1 MNKFIAFVLFMVTFT
16 CATEVE
22 YITVPGKVNPN
33 VAATQTASDS
43 VAAPETV
50 SDSALSPESAP
61 VQAAEPAPVQAAE
74 PAPVQAAEPEQKVDL
89 SKPVAEQQ
97 NNEIATNIE
106 KPKKKANWLWVPI
119 IAGASWTLLS
129 VMEVAYFDDRAKQIY
144 DDTNGEYMNES
155 YYNEQ
160 HHQIKQ
166 KQKWRSIWGI
176 NAAAGAG
183 VALLGLI
190 PYLVI
195 NF

>member
-43 VAAPETV
+43 VAVPETV
-50 SDSALSPESAP
+50 SDSALSP
-61 VQAAEPAPVQAAE
+61 EPAPVQAAE

-89 SKPVAEQQ
+89 SKPIAEQQ